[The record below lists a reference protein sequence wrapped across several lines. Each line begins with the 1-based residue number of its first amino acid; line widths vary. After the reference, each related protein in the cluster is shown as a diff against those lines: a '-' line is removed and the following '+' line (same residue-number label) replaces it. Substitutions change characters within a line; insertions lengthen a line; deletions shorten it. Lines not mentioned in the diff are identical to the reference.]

1 MEWRIR
7 YTRTFFK
14 ETARLPATVRKRVEA
29 IVFGDQIKASP
40 FLKGKTQ
47 KMSGYQTYYKIRVGN
62 YRIGLRID
70 PDAHSVEFQRVLHR
84 RNIYRKF
91 P

>member
-14 ETARLPATVRKRVEA
+14 EMARLPVHVRKRVEA
-29 IVFGDQIKASP
+29 IVFGNQIKDSP
-40 FLKGKTQ
+40 FLHGKTQ
-47 KMSGYQTYYKIRVGN
+47 KLSGYKTYYKIRVGD
-62 YRIGLRID
+62 YRIGLRIEHD
-70 PDAHSVEFQRVLHR
+70 INSVEFQRVLHR
-84 RNIYRKF
+84 RDIYRKF